1 METAS
6 QSQDQPCR
14 TIKPE
19 LEPRTRSAPPRHNST
34 SSTFLNTS
42 ISSPVGTFL
51 HCSTRRRRG
60 NPRRKFAFE
69 KQLRHDSTLGETT
82 YADDFTTPKTIS
94 TMTPRHRRWNRQRLH
109 DTGDGTDNDFTTPE
123 MEPTTTSRRRRWN
136 QQIHDAGD
144 GIDSDST
151 MPMDEPELQP
161 ADRPHE
167 PERNTTP
174 PDEGHLGQGRQGRR
188 RGCDIVSPVANPST
202 QFLAT

>member
-94 TMTPRHRRWNRQRLH
+94 TMTPRRRRWNRQRLH
-109 DTGDGTDNDFTTPE
+109 DAGDGTNRFTTPE
-123 MEPTTTSRRRRWN
+123 MELTATPLCRW
-136 QQIHDAGD
+136 
-144 GIDSDST
+144 T
-151 MPMDEPELQP
+151 
-161 ADRPHE
+161 
-167 PERNTTP
+167 
-174 PDEGHLGQGRQGRR
+174 
-188 RGCDIVSPVANPST
+188 NPSFSQPT
-202 QFLAT
+202 DHTNRKGIRHHPTRDT

>member
-136 QQIHDAGD
+136 RQRLHDAGD
-144 GIDSDST
+144 GT
-151 MPMDEPELQP
+151 N
-161 ADRPHE
+161 RF
-167 PERNTTP
+167 TTP
-174 PDEGHLGQGRQGRR
+174 EMELTATPLCRWT
-188 RGCDIVSPVANPST
+188 NPSFSQPT
-202 QFLAT
+202 DHTNRKGIRHHPTRDT

>member
-69 KQLRHDSTLGETT
+69 KQLRHDSILEETT
-82 YADDFTTPKTIS
+82 YAD
-94 TMTPRHRRWNRQRLH
+94 
-109 DTGDGTDNDFTTPE
+109 DFTTPE

-136 QQIHDAGD
+136 RQRLHDAGD
-144 GIDSDST
+144 GTDNDPT
-151 MPMDEPELQP
+151 TPMDGSGLRPT
-161 ADRPHE
+161 DRLYE

-188 RGCDIVSPVANPST
+188 RGCDIVSPVANPSI